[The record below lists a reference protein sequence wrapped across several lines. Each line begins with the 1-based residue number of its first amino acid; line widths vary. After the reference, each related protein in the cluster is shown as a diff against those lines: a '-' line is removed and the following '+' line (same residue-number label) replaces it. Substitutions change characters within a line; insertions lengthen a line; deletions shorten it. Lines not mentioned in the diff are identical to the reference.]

1 MIDEL
6 FKKLLGNVILVND
19 IMASLQCTNDFSDSL
34 LQYFLKKLYLIN
46 DDVAAILSGTS
57 EEIDMLINNFPV
69 LGNQFPNIF
78 NFESY
83 STRQLLEIALKIS
96 QKNNYQ
102 LDEGAWQQML
112 ELIIE
117 LKKETRK
124 NFYNTRTLKEI
135 IYKAISYQ
143 EDRIL
148 SAKDINVNDLMMIT
162 FADLTS
168 LRSAGI

>member
-19 IMASLQCTNDFSDSL
+19 VTATLQCNNDFSDSL
-34 LQYFLKKLYLIN
+34 LQYFLKKLYLIS
-46 DDVAAILSGTS
+46 DDVVAILSGTK
-57 EEIDMLINNFPV
+57 EEMEALINNFPV

-78 NFESY
+78 YFEPY
-83 STRQLLEIALKIS
+83 STRQLLEIALNIS

-112 ELIIE
+112 ELIVE

-124 NFYNTRTLKEI
+124 NFYNARTIKELI
-135 IYKAISYQ
+135 NKAISYQ

-148 SAKDINVNDLMMIT
+148 TIKDINESDLMMIT
-162 FADLTS
+162 YEDLTA
-168 LRSAGI
+168 LRNAGS